1 VTTGFQ
7 FDPVL
12 AQRIEALYKT
22 DDATRRRQ
30 AVLNSLE
37 LKSGERALDIGTGPG
52 FLAREMAP
60 LVGPAGGIVG
70 IDTSEAMLQLARH
83 RCSGTSWVELQQG
96 DATKLPV
103 PDASFDVAV
112 SVQVFEYIADVMK
125 ALSEMNRILR
135 PGGRA
140 TVVSTDWDS
149 LVWQSTD
156 KTRMD
161 KVLAAFKEHCA
172 LPDLPRTLGTK
183 LRQAGFTLQDQRV
196 IVQFNPSFD
205 ANSYSYHAIEIVKA
219 FVPGRR
225 GVTDAEAQLWADELR
240 QLGERGDYFFCLNQF
255 LFFATKPL

>member
-1 VTTGFQ
+1 
-7 FDPVL
+7 
-12 AQRIEALYKT
+12 
-22 DDATRRRQ
+22 
-30 AVLNSLE
+30 
-37 LKSGERALDIGTGPG
+37 
-52 FLAREMAP
+52 M
-60 LVGPAGGIVG
+60 
-70 IDTSEAMLQLARH
+70 
-83 RCSGTSWVELQQG
+83 ELQQG
-96 DATKLPV
+96 DAAKLPV

-149 LVWQSTD
+149 LVWHSTD
-156 KTRMD
+156 KTRME

-172 LPDLPRTLGTK
+172 LPDLPRTLGAK

-219 FVPGRR
+219 FIPGRR
-225 GVTDAEAQLWADELR
+225 GITDAEAQLWADELR

-255 LFFATKPL
+255 LFFAMKPL